1 MKKYYPIFFLAIIIL
16 SSVVLLSITN
26 SLTKDKIL
34 AQEEEATLTQLN
46 NMFSEMTNYTLDG
59 DIYFITAGDNIIGY
73 AFKATGNGYGGSIS
87 ILIGLETDKTTVKG
101 ISIISNAET
110 AGLGSRITL
119 PSFTDRFIG
128 KNIND
133 VKLTQDGGQIDGIS
147 GSTISSRAVV
157 ETVRNTALEKIQ
169 ELAD

>member
-1 MKKYYPIFFLAIIIL
+1 MKKYYPIFFLAIIVL

-73 AFKATGNGYGGSIS
+73 AFKAIGNGYGGSIS

>member
-1 MKKYYPIFFLAIIIL
+1 MKKYYPIFFLAIIVL

-46 NMFSEMTNYTLDG
+46 NMFPEMTNYTLDG
-59 DIYFITAGDNIIGY
+59 DIYFITAGDNITGY

-87 ILIGLETDKTTVKG
+87 ILIGLATDKTTVKG

>member
-1 MKKYYPIFFLAIIIL
+1 MKKYYPIFFLAIIVL